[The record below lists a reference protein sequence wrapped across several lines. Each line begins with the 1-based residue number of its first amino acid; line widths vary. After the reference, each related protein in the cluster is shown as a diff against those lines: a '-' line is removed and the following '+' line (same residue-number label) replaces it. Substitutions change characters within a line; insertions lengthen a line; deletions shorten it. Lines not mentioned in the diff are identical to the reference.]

1 MPAGRD
7 RRGFVKAR
15 VLESCLSSGQT
26 LPESR
31 AADRFLKADE
41 RSTLPLPEW
50 PQPHSLPEVA
60 ADDARPRSAVT
71 SRRHANCPLRS
82 PFPANSGANPR
93 LLSLRNS
100 GVARARPSAGL
111 HEHRS
116 RLPCHEVLMLASP
129 SSTPRALI
137 VERIG
142 RAALAVAFLALGGCS
157 ASSSADRGQAPRTF
171 STLADCFFRS
181 TANHREETISVDEA
195 HRLAANPFG
204 ISLRRLRT
212 LDATAAHELAAC
224 RGFLHFAVLPE
235 LTHAA
240 AAELAAHTDDLRLD
254 RLETLSADT
263 ALALARHA
271 GTLHLNGLR
280 SIDVATAEALATHDG
295 LLALNGLEDPEEEVI
310 LALARHRGHLCLNG
324 VTTLSPQAAAALA
337 ARRGKASLHG
347 LASLPYQSLV
357 SFRLD
362 GDRSGVDLPDWIPTG
377 RSGEIGL
384 WPATWRGEG
393 KALPRPLST
402 PSILASITD

>member
-1 MPAGRD
+1 MAPGLEPRGQAAGMPVA
-7 RRGFVKAR
+7 F
-15 VLESCLSSGQT
+15 
-26 LPESR
+26 
-31 AADRFLKADE
+31 
-41 RSTLPLPEW
+41 
-50 PQPHSLPEVA
+50 SLPSPA
-60 ADDARPRSAVT
+60 ASNR
-71 SRRHANCPLRS
+71 
-82 PFPANSGANPR
+82 ANPR

-129 SSTPRALI
+129 SSTPRGSI

-142 RAALAVAFLALGGCS
+142 RAALAVAFLALEGCS

-212 LDATAAHELAAC
+212 LDATAAHELADC

-280 SIDVATAEALATHDG
+280 SIDVATAEALATHEG

-347 LASLPYQSLV
+347 LASLPSLHGLASLPYQSLV

-384 WPATWRGEG
+384 WPATWKG
-393 KALPRPLST
+393 KGKPLPRPLST

>member
-50 PQPHSLPEVA
+50 PQPHPSPEVA
-60 ADDARPRSAVT
+60 ADDARPRAAVT

-142 RAALAVAFLALGGCS
+142 RAALLVDIFRRVI
-157 ASSSADRGQAPRTF
+157 RG
-171 STLADCFFRS
+171 
-181 TANHREETISVDEA
+181 HVD
-195 HRLAANPFG
+195 HGP
-204 ISLRRLRT
+204 
-212 LDATAAHELAAC
+212 H
-224 RGFLHFAVLPE
+224 
-235 LTHAA
+235 
-240 AAELAAHTDDLRLD
+240 LD
-254 RLETLSADT
+254 RCVFVYRAGRQ
-263 ALALARHA
+263 RHA
-271 GTLHLNGLR
+271 CHLD
-280 SIDVATAEALATHDG
+280 SFV
-295 LLALNGLEDPEEEVI
+295 
-310 LALARHRGHLCLNG
+310 
-324 VTTLSPQAAAALA
+324 
-337 ARRGKASLHG
+337 RR
-347 LASLPYQSLV
+347 
-357 SFRLD
+357 
-362 GDRSGVDLPDWIPTG
+362 
-377 RSGEIGL
+377 
-384 WPATWRGEG
+384 
-393 KALPRPLST
+393 
-402 PSILASITD
+402 

>member
-1 MPAGRD
+1 MTPGLEPRWQAAGMPLA
-7 RRGFVKAR
+7 F
-15 VLESCLSSGQT
+15 
-26 LPESR
+26 
-31 AADRFLKADE
+31 
-41 RSTLPLPEW
+41 
-50 PQPHSLPEVA
+50 SLPPPA
-60 ADDARPRSAVT
+60 ASNRA
-71 SRRHANCPLRS
+71 S
-82 PFPANSGANPR
+82 PC
-93 LLSLRNS
+93 LLSLRYS
-100 GVARARPSAGL
+100 GVPLGQAPAGWRKD
-111 HEHRS
+111 RS
-116 RLPCHEVLMLASP
+116 RLPCHEVPMLASP
-129 SSTPRALI
+129 SSTPRALF

-142 RAALAVAFLALGGCS
+142 RASLVVAFLALEGCS
-157 ASSSADRGQAPRTF
+157 ASSSEDRGQAPRTF
-171 STLADCFFRS
+171 SVLADCFFRS

-212 LDATAAHELAAC
+212 LDAAAAHELAAC

-280 SIDVATAEALATHDG
+280 SIDVATAEALATHEG
-295 LLALNGLEDPEEEVI
+295 LLALNGLENPEEEVI
-310 LALARHRGHLCLNG
+310 LALTRHRGHLCLNG
-324 VTTLSPQAAAALA
+324 VTTLSPRAAAALA

-347 LASLPYQSLV
+347 LAVLAYQSLV

-362 GDRSGVDLPDWIPTG
+362 SNRSGVDLPDWIPTG

-384 WPATWRGEG
+384 EPAAWKGKG
-393 KALPRPLST
+393 KALPRPLAT
-402 PSILASITD
+402 PSILASMND